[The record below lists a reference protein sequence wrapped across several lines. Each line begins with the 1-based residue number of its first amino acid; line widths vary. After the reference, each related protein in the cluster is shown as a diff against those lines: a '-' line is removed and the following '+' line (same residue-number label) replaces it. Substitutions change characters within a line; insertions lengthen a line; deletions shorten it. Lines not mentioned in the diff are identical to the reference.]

1 MEAILQVD
9 QLSGGYFKKYPVL
22 HDITFSIAPGEM
34 VGLIGLNGAGKS
46 TTIKHILGLL
56 EPTRGT
62 IKIHN
67 KTLKESPE
75 QYRSAFSYVPE
86 TPLFYKDL
94 TLQEHLELTAMA
106 YGIAKDI
113 YEKRVE
119 RLLDQFNMTE
129 RKKMFPAHLSKG
141 MSQKLMIIN
150 SFLVEPDLYI
160 VDEPFVG
167 LDPVGIRSL
176 LDLMVER
183 KNQGAGIL
191 ISSHILS
198 TLERYCDRFI
208 ILHRGRMI
216 ATGTL
221 DEIRAQAGMPG
232 ALLDDVF
239 YHLTGEGN
247 KSWI

>member
-1 MEAILQVD
+1 MESILQVH
-9 QLSGGYFKKYPVL
+9 QLSGGYFKKHPVL
-22 HDITFSIAPGEM
+22 HDVSFSVAPGEM

-56 EPTRGT
+56 QPIQGSIT
-62 IKIHN
+62 IHN
-67 KTLKESPE
+67 KTLQESPGN
-75 QYRSAFSYVPE
+75 YRSAFSYVPE
-86 TPLFYKDL
+86 TPLFYEDL

-106 YGIAKDI
+106 YGISREI
-113 YEKRVE
+113 YEDRVE
-119 RLLDQFNMTE
+119 QLLVQFNMEE
-129 RKKMFPAHLSKG
+129 RRKMFPAHLSKG
-141 MSQKLMIIN
+141 MRQKLMIIN
-150 SFLVEPDLYI
+150 AFLVEPALYI

-183 KNQGAGIL
+183 KNKGAGIL

-208 ILHRGRMI
+208 ILHRGRII
-216 ATGTL
+216 AAGSL
-221 DEIRAQAGMPG
+221 EGIRQQANMPG

-239 YHLTGEGN
+239 YHLTGEAN
-247 KSWI
+247 K